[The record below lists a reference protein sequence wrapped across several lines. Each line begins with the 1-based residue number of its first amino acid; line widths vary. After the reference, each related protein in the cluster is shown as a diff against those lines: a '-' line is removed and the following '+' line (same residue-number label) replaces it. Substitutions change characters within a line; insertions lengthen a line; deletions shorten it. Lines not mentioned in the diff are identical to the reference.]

1 VMMAARHVLLVALLV
16 GGCGF
21 EPVYAPTHAGHANPA
36 ATELAAIDVA
46 LIPNRE
52 GQVLRQDIQ
61 ERLER
66 FGIAA
71 DKRYKLTVGYGIS
84 TEGVGI
90 QPDSSTTFIRV
101 TANATWTLATTGTTP
116 KVLTTG
122 RAHAVNGF
130 DVVDNQFFTQQLDQ
144 ETVQSQL
151 ADAIADQLFLQLG
164 IYFRK
169 QAPATPAT

>member
-1 VMMAARHVLLVALLV
+1 MIRARSVMLVALLLS
-16 GGCGF
+16 GCGF
-21 EPVYAPTHAGHANPA
+21 APVYAPTHAGHANPA
-36 ATELAAIDVA
+36 ATELAAVDVA

-71 DKRYKLTVGYGIS
+71 DKRYKLTVGYGLS
-84 TEGVGI
+84 TDGLGI
-90 QPDSSTTFIRV
+90 QPDSSTTFIRI
-101 TANATWTLATTGTTP
+101 TANATWTLATTGTAP

-130 DVVDNQFFTQQLDQ
+130 DVVDQQIFAQQLDQ
-144 ETVQSQL
+144 ETVQRQL
-151 ADAIADQLFLQLG
+151 AEAIADQLFLQLG

-169 QAPATPAT
+169 QAVTPPVT